1 MISNNYIEGSVLE
14 IENTEKDWYNL
25 KEKIVTL

>member
-1 MISNNYIEGSVLE
+1 MVSDNYIEGSIIE

-25 KEKIVTL
+25 KEKMGTL